1 MKKLVFISI
10 LMASLQ
16 ALAQIPSYV
25 PVYGLLSYFPL
36 DGNGNDANSN
46 ANSLT
51 NYGAVPTTDR
61 FNNANAAFSFNGS
74 TQYLINNT
82 PNFTF
87 NPNSTFTVSLW
98 HNRNTS
104 SVVGIPIM
112 HATNAAGNF
121 IWIFQTGATSM
132 QFGTNKQQ
140 AAWFWA
146 QSTSTTNVW
155 THIVMV
161 YNAGVMTLYK
171 DNVLV
176 ATTNFTHTGV
186 TSATLPLYIGRG
198 IGGNYFNGK
207 IDDIGIWNRCLTTCE
222 INDLFTASNS
232 LTTVNAGPNLYACNG
247 GTVTLNGTGAN
258 TYIWSPNIQNGTT
271 FTPSINQTY
280 TLTGINANG
289 CSAWDQTD
297 VLLQQFS
304 IDAGANQTVCQGSSI
319 TLSATGASSY
329 VWNNNVIN
337 GQSFVPSQGGYYTA
351 TAMSP
356 EGCIAKDSLLIT
368 LNPLPIVNA
377 GNDTVVCG
385 GASILLNATGAQN
398 YTWNNGVTNGQS
410 FQVNTTS
417 TFIVSGTSAAGCTAQ
432 DSLEVIVN
440 GIPNII
446 AGPDI
451 YTCQGQ
457 AVTLN
462 AVGGINLQWNNGIQ
476 DGVPFVPVSNGIY
489 IVTGMSNDGCYGSDT
504 LILNYGNLPDLN
516 AGPDQNICFGQ
527 EVTLTGAGGI
537 FMYWNN
543 GVADGIP
550 FVPQTSNSYVLTGA
564 SPEGCIST
572 DTVWVNVNDASSAS
586 ITVSAIDSYTV
597 NGQTYTASGTYTQVL
612 TNAVGC
618 DSLLTIN
625 LTLDF
630 TGIANLDNQEFLVF
644 PNPAS
649 EVVNIEISP
658 SLVGEELKI
667 LKTDGSLIEKEVMN
681 EVLKAIRI
689 QHLPGGL
696 YFIQIGNNKQRF
708 VIVGN
713 D

>member
-1 MKKLVFISI
+1 MKKLLFISI
-10 LMASLQ
+10 LFASMQ

-36 DGNGNDANSN
+36 DGNGNDANGN

-82 PNFTF
+82 PNFIF

-112 HATNAAGNF
+112 HATNAANNF
-121 IWIFQTGATSM
+121 IWIFQTGATNM

-186 TSATLPLYIGRG
+186 TSTTLPLYIGRG
-198 IGGNYFNGK
+198 IGGNYFSGK

-232 LTTVNAGPNLYACNG
+232 LTTVSAGPNLYACNG

-304 IDAGANQTVCQGSSI
+304 IDAGANQSVCQGSSI

-329 VWNNNVIN
+329 TWNNNVIN

-385 GASILLNATGAQN
+385 GATILLNATGAQN
-398 YTWNNGVTNGQS
+398 YTWNNGVANGQS
-410 FQVNTTS
+410 FQVNATS
-417 TFIVSGTSAAGCTAQ
+417 TFVVSGTSAAGCTAQ

-440 GIPNII
+440 AIPNIN
-446 AGPDI
+446 AGQDI

-476 DGVPFVPVSNGIY
+476 DGVPFVPVSNGTY

-504 LILNYGNLPDLN
+504 LVLNYGNLPDLN
-516 AGPDQNICFGQ
+516 AGPDQNICFGE

-550 FVPQTSNSYVLTGA
+550 FVPQTSNNYVLTGA
-564 SPEGCIST
+564 SPEGCVGT
-572 DTVWVNVNDASSAS
+572 DTVWVNVNDANSAS
-586 ITVSAIDSYTV
+586 ITVNAIDSYTI

-612 TNAVGC
+612 TNAAGC

-644 PNPAS
+644 PNPAN
-649 EVVNIEISP
+649 EVVHIQISP
-658 SLVGEELKI
+658 SLIGEELKI
-667 LKTDGSLIEKEVMN
+667 LKTDGSLIEIEVMN
-681 EVLKAIRI
+681 EVIKTIGI
-689 QHLPGGL
+689 QNLPGGL
-696 YFIQIGNNKQRF
+696 YFIQIGDNKQRF

>member
-1 MKKLVFISI
+1 MKKLLFISI
-10 LMASLQ
+10 LFASMQ

-36 DGNGNDANSN
+36 DGNGNDANGN

-82 PNFTF
+82 PNFIF

-112 HATNAAGNF
+112 HATNAANNF
-121 IWIFQTGATSM
+121 IWIFQTGATNM

-186 TSATLPLYIGRG
+186 TSTTLPLYIGRG
-198 IGGNYFNGK
+198 IGGNYFSGK

-232 LTTVNAGPNLYACNG
+232 LTTVSAGPNLYACNG

-304 IDAGANQTVCQGSSI
+304 IDAGANQSVCPRAWSSGRHVHKQTPPSCRPSARPDVGAHQTTGNRRERQSGARWAHRWGPARPPGPGVGCCARAPSHSDRRI
-319 TLSATGASSY
+319 SCAANGAPSRHKKGRGRCFARALARGLSHWRPVRVLVPATGDTSGWSKTFSRP
-329 VWNNNVIN
+329 I
-337 GQSFVPSQGGYYTA
+337 
-351 TAMSP
+351 
-356 EGCIAKDSLLIT
+356 KSLGRQKKR
-368 LNPLPIVNA
+368 A
-377 GNDTVVCG
+377 
-385 GASILLNATGAQN
+385 
-398 YTWNNGVTNGQS
+398 
-410 FQVNTTS
+410 
-417 TFIVSGTSAAGCTAQ
+417 
-432 DSLEVIVN
+432 
-440 GIPNII
+440 
-446 AGPDI
+446 
-451 YTCQGQ
+451 
-457 AVTLN
+457 
-462 AVGGINLQWNNGIQ
+462 
-476 DGVPFVPVSNGIY
+476 
-489 IVTGMSNDGCYGSDT
+489 
-504 LILNYGNLPDLN
+504 
-516 AGPDQNICFGQ
+516 
-527 EVTLTGAGGI
+527 
-537 FMYWNN
+537 
-543 GVADGIP
+543 
-550 FVPQTSNSYVLTGA
+550 
-564 SPEGCIST
+564 
-572 DTVWVNVNDASSAS
+572 
-586 ITVSAIDSYTV
+586 
-597 NGQTYTASGTYTQVL
+597 
-612 TNAVGC
+612 
-618 DSLLTIN
+618 
-625 LTLDF
+625 
-630 TGIANLDNQEFLVF
+630 
-644 PNPAS
+644 
-649 EVVNIEISP
+649 
-658 SLVGEELKI
+658 
-667 LKTDGSLIEKEVMN
+667 
-681 EVLKAIRI
+681 
-689 QHLPGGL
+689 H
-696 YFIQIGNNKQRF
+696 
-708 VIVGN
+708 
-713 D
+713 

>member
-1 MKKLVFISI
+1 MKKLLFISI
-10 LMASLQ
+10 LFASMQ

-36 DGNGNDANSN
+36 DGNGNDANGN

-74 TQYLINNT
+74 TQYMINNT
-82 PNFTF
+82 PNFIF

-112 HATNAAGNF
+112 HATNAANNF
-121 IWIFQTGATSM
+121 IWIFQTGATNM

-186 TSATLPLYIGRG
+186 TSTTLPLYIGRG
-198 IGGNYFNGK
+198 IGGNYFSGK

-232 LTTVNAGPNLYACNG
+232 LTTVSAGPNLYACNG

-304 IDAGANQTVCQGSSI
+304 IDAGANQSVCQGSSI

-329 VWNNNVIN
+329 TWNNNVIN

-351 TAMSP
+351 TAISP

-385 GASILLNATGAQN
+385 GATILLNATGAQN
-398 YTWNNGVTNGQS
+398 YTWNNGVANGQS
-410 FQVNTTS
+410 FQVNATS
-417 TFIVSGTSAAGCTAQ
+417 TFVVSGTSAAGCTAQ

-440 GIPNII
+440 AIPNIN
-446 AGPDI
+446 AGQDI

-476 DGVPFVPVSNGIY
+476 DGVPFVPVSNGTY

-504 LILNYGNLPDLN
+504 LVLNYGNLPDLN

-550 FVPQTSNSYVLTGA
+550 FVPQTSNNYVLTGA
-564 SPEGCIST
+564 SPEGCVST
-572 DTVWVNVNDASSAS
+572 DTVWVNVNDANSAS
-586 ITVSAIDSYTV
+586 ITVNAIDSYTI

-612 TNAVGC
+612 TNAAGC

-630 TGIANLDNQEFLVF
+630 TGIENLDNQEFLVF
-644 PNPAS
+644 PNPAN
-649 EVVNIEISP
+649 EVVHIQISP
-658 SLVGEELKI
+658 SLIGEELKI
-667 LKTDGSLIEKEVMN
+667 LKTDGSLIEIEVMN
-681 EVLKAIRI
+681 EVIKTIGI
-689 QHLPGGL
+689 QNLPGGL
-696 YFIQIGNNKQRF
+696 YFIQIGDNKQRF

>member
-1 MKKLVFISI
+1 
-10 LMASLQ
+10 MASFQ
-16 ALAQIPSYV
+16 TLAQIPSYV

-36 DGNGNDANSN
+36 DGNGNDANNN

-74 TQYLINNT
+74 NQYLINNA

-112 HATNAAGNF
+112 HATNAANNF
-121 IWIFQTGATSM
+121 IWIFQTGATNM

-140 AAWFWA
+140 FSWIWA
-146 QSTSTTNVW
+146 QSTSTTNIW
-155 THIVMV
+155 THIVLV
-161 YNAGVMTLYK
+161 YNAGAMTLYK
-171 DNVLV
+171 DNIIV
-176 ATTNFTHTGV
+176 ATATFNHTNV
-186 TSATLPLYIGRG
+186 TSTTLPLYIGRG
-198 IGGNYFNGK
+198 VGSTSYFNGK
-207 IDDIGIWNRCLTTCE
+207 IDDVGIWNRCLTTCE

-232 LTTVNAGPNLYACNG
+232 LTTVNAGPDLYACNG
-247 GTVTLNGTGAN
+247 GAVTLNGAGAN

-280 TLTGINANG
+280 TLTGINSNG
-289 CSAWDQTD
+289 CSGWDQTD

-304 IDAGANQTVCQGSSI
+304 IDAGVNQSVCQGSSI

-329 VWNNNVIN
+329 TWNNNVIN
-337 GQSFVPSQGGYYTA
+337 DQSFVPTQGGYYTVI
-351 TAMSP
+351 AMSP
-356 EGCIAKDSLLIT
+356 QGCIAKDSLLIT
-368 LNPLPIVNA
+368 LNPLPNV
-377 GNDTVVCG
+377 D
-385 GASILLNATGAQN
+385 
-398 YTWNNGVTNGQS
+398 
-410 FQVNTTS
+410 
-417 TFIVSGTSAAGCTAQ
+417 
-432 DSLEVIVN
+432 
-440 GIPNII
+440 

-462 AVGGINLQWNNGIQ
+462 ASGGINLQWNNGIQ

-489 IVTGMSNDGCYGSDT
+489 IVTGMSNEGCYGSDT
-504 LILNYGNLPDLN
+504 LMLNYGNLPDLIG
-516 AGPDQNICFGQ
+516 GPDQNICFGQ

-564 SPEGCIST
+564 SPEGCIGT

-586 ITVSAIDSYTV
+586 ITVSALDSYTI

-612 TNAVGC
+612 SNAAGC

-630 TGIANLDNQEFLVF
+630 TGLANLDNQEFLVF
-644 PNPAS
+644 PNPAND
-649 EVVNIEISP
+649 VVNIEISS
-658 SLVGEELKI
+658 SLIGEELKI
-667 LKTDGSLIEKEVMN
+667 LKTDGSMIEKQVMN
-681 EVLKAIRI
+681 EVIKAIRI
-689 QHLPGGL
+689 QHLPEGL